1 MVGVLIKRKFGHR
14 DRRTHREKTEMG
26 VVPLEAKEHLR
37 LTKLETLS
45 HSLRG
50 PHRAIPGPWTASLQM
65 ETVHACGFSDAVCR
79 LVQAAVGK
87 ECCRV
92 GWAHQPLD
100 CPPHGH
106 PGAAPPSLLCRL
118 LQLLQAPRGAGVSTH
133 HTPEPPAGTPG
144 AGGGGS

>member
-45 HSLRG
+45 LSHSLRG

-65 ETVHACGFSDAVCR
+65 ETVHACGLS
-79 LVQAAVGK
+79 
-87 ECCRV
+87 
-92 GWAHQPLD
+92 
-100 CPPHGH
+100 H
-106 PGAAPPSLLCRL
+106 PVWGPCSQSR
-118 LQLLQAPRGAGVSTH
+118 
-133 HTPEPPAGTPG
+133 
-144 AGGGGS
+144 